1 MNCLKNSKKKFSL
14 IACALLAAFGACVGA
29 QEIDF
34 SGTVGTSWAMA
45 APWTDNAG
53 DFTFGRVYFDGKLD
67 AWYNESSALVDAS
80 VGYDNTTRNLFF
92 SLNEAWADYSSS
104 NWGIRVGR
112 QKTSWGKADGITVTN
127 IICPE
132 DMSSLFADDTTMG
145 IDSVRLSVTGS
156 AFTVDAW
163 WIPFFRGS
171 KLPLEENNPLRK
183 LIVPQSVDLSAM
195 MPGLVVPVSIGTIA
209 SPELNI
215 QNGEYALKASGY
227 FPLCDV
233 SAYFFYG
240 WENIPLLKYT
250 LTYASGTTPPPNG
263 VLISGEYKRVLMFG
277 LDAAVPINS
286 IVLRAEGAF
295 FLNREMQTS
304 AKEILSGGDINEKH
318 NNLSGLLGIDWM
330 PSGWTITAQ
339 YHADFVFGD
348 MDKLEREDAFSH
360 GATVSVSKTL
370 LDETLELSFAGLVG
384 FNAFDS
390 ALTFTAEYS
399 VSDQISVRAG
409 AYVFLAGP
417 KKDGTYG
424 QYKDLSSFFLNAKFS
439 F

>member
-1 MNCLKNSKKKFSL
+1 MKNSKKKFSL

-183 LIVPQSVDLSAM
+183 MIVPQPNSFHICS
-195 MPGLVVPVSIGTIA
+195 PVM
-209 SPELNI
+209 SPT
-215 QNGEYALKASGY
+215 K
-227 FPLCDV
+227 V
-233 SAYFFYG
+233 
-240 WENIPLLKYT
+240 
-250 LTYASGTTPPPNG
+250 
-263 VLISGEYKRVLMFG
+263 
-277 LDAAVPINS
+277 
-286 IVLRAEGAF
+286 
-295 FLNREMQTS
+295 FL
-304 AKEILSGGDINEKH
+304 
-318 NNLSGLLGIDWM
+318 
-330 PSGWTITAQ
+330 
-339 YHADFVFGD
+339 
-348 MDKLEREDAFSH
+348 LERTLIFVPKAWLIIWVITPSWELRSSTTMDA
-360 GATVSVSKTL
+360 TTTQ
-370 LDETLELSFAGLVG
+370 ETKWGM
-384 FNAFDS
+384 
-390 ALTFTAEYS
+390 
-399 VSDQISVRAG
+399 
-409 AYVFLAGP
+409 
-417 KKDGTYG
+417 
-424 QYKDLSSFFLNAKFS
+424 
-439 F
+439 